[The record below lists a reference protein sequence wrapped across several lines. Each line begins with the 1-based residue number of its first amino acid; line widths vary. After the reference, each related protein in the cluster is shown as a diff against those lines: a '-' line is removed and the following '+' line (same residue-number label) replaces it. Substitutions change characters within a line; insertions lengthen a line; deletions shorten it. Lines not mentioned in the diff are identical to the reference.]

1 MLSFSVV
8 KSAGSAGNY
17 YTDKDNY
24 YVLGSMGER
33 WAGQGAEQLG
43 LQGSV
48 DKDVFTRLLEGRL
61 PDGADLSRMQ
71 DGSNKHRPGYDL
83 TFSAPK
89 SVSMMAMLG
98 GDKRLIDAHNQ
109 AVDFAVRQVEAL
121 ASTRVMTDGQSE
133 TVLTGNLV
141 MALFNHDT
149 SRDQD
154 PQLHTHVVVANVT
167 QHNGEW
173 KTLSSDKVGKTGFS
187 ENVLANRIAFGKI
200 YQSELRQRVEALG
213 YETEVVGKHGM
224 WEMPGVP
231 VEAFSS
237 RSQAIRE
244 AVGED
249 ASLKSRDVAALDT
262 RKSKQHVDPEIRMA
276 EWMQTLKETGFDIRA
291 YRDAADQRAE
301 IRTQAPGPASQDGPD
316 VQQAVTQAI
325 AGLSERK
332 VQFTYTD
339 VLARTVGILP
349 PENGVIERARAG
361 IDEAISREQLIPLDR
376 EKGLFTS
383 GIHVLDELSVR
394 ALSRD
399 IMKQNRVTVHPE
411 KSVPRTAGYSDAV
424 SVLAQ
429 DRPSLAIV
437 SGQGGAAGQRERVA
451 ELVMMAR
458 EQGREVQIIAA
469 DRRSQMNLKQ
479 DERLSGELI
488 TGRRQLQE
496 GMVFTPGST
505 VIVDQGEKLSLK
517 ETLTLLDGAARH
529 NVQVLI
535 TDSGQRTGTGSAL
548 MAMKDAGVNT
558 YRWQGGEQR
567 PATIISEPDRN
578 VRYDRLAGD
587 FAASVKAGEE
597 SVAQVS
603 GVREQAI
610 LTQAIRSELKTQG
623 VLGHPEVTMTALSP
637 VWLDSRSRYLR
648 DMYRPG
654 MVMEQWNPETRSHDR
669 YVIDR
674 VTAQSHSL
682 TLRDAQGETQVVR
695 ISSLDS
701 SWSLFRPEKM
711 PVADGERLR
720 VTGKIPGLRVSG
732 GDRLQVASVSEDAMT
747 VVVPGRAEPATL
759 PVADSPFTA
768 LKLENGWVETPG
780 HSVSDSAT
788 VFASVTQMAMD
799 NATLNGL
806 ARSGRDVRLYSS
818 LDETRTAEKLA
829 RHPSFTVVSEQI
841 KARAGETSLETAISL
856 QKTGLHTPA
865 QQAIHLA
872 LPVLESKNLAF
883 SMVDLLT
890 EAKSFAAEGTGF
902 TELGGEI
909 NAQIKRGDLL
919 YVDVAKGYGTGLL
932 VSRASYE
939 AEKSI
944 LRHILE
950 GKEAVTPLME
960 RVPGELME
968 TLTSGQRAATRMIL
982 ETSDRFTVVQGY
994 AGVGKTTQFRAVMS
1008 AVNMLPASERPRVV
1022 GLGPTHRAVGEMR
1035 SAGVDAQTLASF
1047 LHDTQLQQRSGETP
1061 DFSNTL
1067 FLLDESSMVGN
1078 TDMARAYALIAA
1090 GGGRAVASGDTD
1102 QLQAIAPGQPFRLQQ
1117 TRSAADV
1124 VIMKEIVRQ
1133 TPELREAVYS
1143 LINRDVERAL
1153 SGLESVKP
1161 SQVPRQEGAW
1171 APEHSVTEFSH
1182 SQEAKLAE
1190 AQQKAM
1196 LKGETFPDVP
1206 MTLYEAIVRDYT
1218 GRTPEAREQTLIV
1231 THLNEDRRVLNSMI
1245 HDAREK
1251 AGELGKEQVMVPVL
1265 NTANIRDGELR
1276 RLSTWE
1282 NNPDALALV
1291 DSVYHR
1297 IAGISKDDGLIT
1309 LEDAEGNT
1317 RLISP
1322 REAVAEGVTL
1332 YTPDKIRV
1340 GTGDR
1345 MRFTKSDRE
1354 RGYVANSVWTV
1365 TAVSGDSVTL
1375 SDGQQTR
1382 VIRPGQERAEQHID
1396 LAYAITAHG
1405 AQGASETFA
1414 IALEGTEGNRKLMA
1428 GFESAYVALSRMK
1441 QHVQVYTDN
1450 RQGWTDAINN
1460 AVQKGTAHDVLEPKP
1475 DREVMNAQRLF
1486 STARELRDVAAGRA
1500 VLRQAGLAG
1509 GDSPARFIAPGRKY
1523 PQPYVALP
1531 AFDRNGKSAGIW
1543 LNPLT
1548 TDDGNGLRGFSGEG
1562 RVKGSGD
1569 AQFVALQG
1577 SRNGESLLADN
1588 MQDGVRIARDNP
1600 DSGVVV
1606 RIAGEGRP
1614 WNPGAITGGRV
1625 WGISRITASS
1635 RGPEMANRS
1644 RQRYWHSGRLKRPSA
1659 VKRNAAQMK
1668 LSGKW
1673 QRTNL
1678 TCRTAKQSW
1687 LSGILPDR
1695 SVTGLPYLN
1704 GKPHCRRVCCVNH
1717 NGSGKRSGRLPGK
1730 ICCRSVCSRWSGIW
1744 FVTCRKRKPWAETD
1758 TGRQTLMTTDNTN
1771 TTRNDSLAARTDTW
1785 LQSFLV
1791 WSPGQRD
1798 IIKTV
1803 ALVLMVLDHIN
1814 LIFQLKQEWM
1824 FLAGRGAFPLF
1835 ALVWGLNLS
1844 RHAHIRQ
1851 PAINRLWGWGII
1863 AQFAYYLAGFPWYEG
1878 NILFAFAVA
1887 AQVLT
1892 WCETRSGWRTAA
1904 AILLMALWGPLS
1916 GTSYGIAGL
1925 LMLAVSYRL
1934 YRAEDRAE
1942 RLALLACLL
1951 AVIPALNLASSD
1963 AAAVAGLVMTVLTVG
1978 LVSCAGKSLPRF
1990 WPGDFFPVFY
2000 ACHLAVLGVLAL

>member
-1 MLSFSVV
+1 MSFNAKDMTQGGQIASMRIRMFSQIANIMLYCLFIFFWILVGLVLWIKISWQTFVNGCIYWWCTTLEGMRDLIKSQPVYEIQYYGKTFRMNAAQVLHDKYMIWCSEQLWSAFVLAAVVALVICLITFFVVSWILGRQGKQQSENEVTGGRQLTDNPKDVARMLKKDGKDSDIRIGDLPIIRDSEIQNFCLHGTVGAGKSEVIRRLANYARQRGDMVVIYDRSGEFV
-8 KSAGSAGNY
+8 KSYYDPSIDKILNPLDARCAAWDLWKECLTQPDFDNTANTLIPMGTKEDPFWQGSGRTIFAEAAYLMRNDPNRSYSKLVDTLLSIKIEKLRTYLRNSPAANLVEEKIEKTAISIRAVLTNY
-17 YTDKDNY
+17 VKAIRY
-24 YVLGSMGER
+24 
-33 WAGQGAEQLG
+33 
-43 LQGSV
+43 LQGI
-48 DKDVFTRLLEGRL
+48 E
-61 PDGADLSRMQ
+61 
-71 DGSNKHRPGYDL
+71 
-83 TFSAPK
+83 
-89 SVSMMAMLG
+89 
-98 GDKRLIDAHNQ
+98 
-109 AVDFAVRQVEAL
+109 
-121 ASTRVMTDGQSE
+121 
-133 TVLTGNLV
+133 
-141 MALFNHDT
+141 
-149 SRDQD
+149 
-154 PQLHTHVVVANVT
+154 
-167 QHNGEW
+167 HNGEPF
-173 KTLSSDKVGKTGFS
+173 T
-187 ENVLANRIAFGKI
+187 
-200 YQSELRQRVEALG
+200 
-213 YETEVVGKHGM
+213 
-224 WEMPGVP
+224 
-231 VEAFSS
+231 
-237 RSQAIRE
+237 IR
-244 AVGED
+244 D
-249 ASLKSRDVAALDT
+249 
-262 RKSKQHVDPEIRMA
+262 
-276 EWMQTLKETGFDIRA
+276 WM
-291 YRDAADQRAE
+291 
-301 IRTQAPGPASQDGPD
+301 
-316 VQQAVTQAI
+316 
-325 AGLSERK
+325 
-332 VQFTYTD
+332 
-339 VLARTVGILP
+339 
-349 PENGVIERARAG
+349 
-361 IDEAISREQLIPLDR
+361 
-376 EKGLFTS
+376 
-383 GIHVLDELSVR
+383 
-394 ALSRD
+394 
-399 IMKQNRVTVHPE
+399 
-411 KSVPRTAGYSDAV
+411 
-424 SVLAQ
+424 
-429 DRPSLAIV
+429 
-437 SGQGGAAGQRERVA
+437 
-451 ELVMMAR
+451 
-458 EQGREVQIIAA
+458 
-469 DRRSQMNLKQ
+469 
-479 DERLSGELI
+479 
-488 TGRRQLQE
+488 
-496 GMVFTPGST
+496 
-505 VIVDQGEKLSLK
+505 
-517 ETLTLLDGAARH
+517 
-529 NVQVLI
+529 
-535 TDSGQRTGTGSAL
+535 
-548 MAMKDAGVNT
+548 
-558 YRWQGGEQR
+558 
-567 PATIISEPDRN
+567 
-578 VRYDRLAGD
+578 
-587 FAASVKAGEE
+587 
-597 SVAQVS
+597 
-603 GVREQAI
+603 
-610 LTQAIRSELKTQG
+610 
-623 VLGHPEVTMTALSP
+623 
-637 VWLDSRSRYLR
+637 
-648 DMYRPG
+648 
-654 MVMEQWNPETRSHDR
+654 
-669 YVIDR
+669 
-674 VTAQSHSL
+674 TAQSHSL

-732 GDRLQVASVSEDAMT
+732 GDRLQVSSVSEDAMT

-759 PVADSPFTA
+759 PVSDSPFTA

-841 KARAGETSLETAISL
+841 KTRAGETSLETAISH
-856 QKTGLHTPA
+856 QKSALHTPA

-872 LPVLESKNLAF
+872 LPVVESKKLAF

-950 GKEAVTPLME
+950 GKEAVMPLME

-968 TLTSGQRAATRMIL
+968 KLTSGQRAATRMIL

-1008 AVNMLPASERPRVV
+1008 AVNMLPESERPRVV

-1124 VIMKEIVRQ
+1124 AIMKEIVRQ

-1196 LKGETFPDVP
+1196 LKGEAFPDVP

-1245 HDAREK
+1245 HDVREK

-1282 NNPDALALV
+1282 THRDALVLV
-1291 DSVYHR
+1291 DNVYHR

-1309 LEDAEGNT
+1309 LQDAEGNT

-1332 YTPDKIRV
+1332 YTPDTIRV

-1382 VIRPGQERAEQHID
+1382 EIRPGQEQAEQHID

-1460 AVQKGTAHDVLEPKP
+1460 AVQKGTAHDVFEPKP
-1475 DREVMNAQRLF
+1475 DREVMNAERLF

-1625 WGISRITASS
+1625 WGDIPDNSVQPGAGNGEPVTAEVLAQ
-1635 RGPEMANRS
+1635 RQAEEAIRRETERRADEIVRKMAEN
-1644 RQRYWHSGRLKRPSA
+1644 KPD
-1659 VKRNAAQMK
+1659 
-1668 LSGKW
+1668 
-1673 QRTNL
+1673 
-1678 TCRTAKQSW
+1678 
-1687 LSGILPDR
+1687 LPD
-1695 SVTGLPYLN
+1695 
-1704 GKPHCRRVCCVNH
+1704 GKTEQAVRE
-1717 NGSGKRSGRLPGK
+1717 
-1730 ICCRSVCSRWSGIW
+1730 I
-1744 FVTCRKRKPWAETD
+1744 A
-1758 TGRQTLMTTDNTN
+1758 
-1771 TTRNDSLAARTDTW
+1771 
-1785 LQSFLV
+1785 
-1791 WSPGQRD
+1791 GQERD
-1798 IIKTV
+1798 
-1803 ALVLMVLDHIN
+1803 
-1814 LIFQLKQEWM
+1814 
-1824 FLAGRGAFPLF
+1824 R
-1835 ALVWGLNLS
+1835 
-1844 RHAHIRQ
+1844 
-1851 PAINRLWGWGII
+1851 
-1863 AQFAYYLAGFPWYEG
+1863 
-1878 NILFAFAVA
+1878 
-1887 AQVLT
+1887 
-1892 WCETRSGWRTAA
+1892 A
-1904 AILLMALWGPLS
+1904 AITEREAALPEGVLREPQRVREAVREIARENLLQ
-1916 GTSYGIAGL
+1916 
-1925 LMLAVSYRL
+1925 
-1934 YRAEDRAE
+1934 E
-1942 RLALLACLL
+1942 RLQQMERDMVRDLQKEKTL
-1951 AVIPALNLASSD
+1951 
-1963 AAAVAGLVMTVLTVG
+1963 G
-1978 LVSCAGKSLPRF
+1978 
-1990 WPGDFFPVFY
+1990 GD
-2000 ACHLAVLGVLAL
+2000 

>member
-1 MLSFSVV
+1 MTLPDINAGCGGIDAYLGSFSFINGEQLQRFVKQIMSNAAGYFFDLALQTTVPEIKTAKDFLQKMASDINSMNLSSCQAAQGIIGGLFPRTQVSQQKVCQDIAGESNIFADWAASRQGCTVGGKSDSVRDKASDKDKERVTKNINIMWNALSKNRMFDGNKELKEFVMTLTGSLVFGPNGEITPLSGEFV
-8 KSAGSAGNY
+8 KSYYDPSIDKILNPLDARCAAWDLWKECLTQPDFDNTANTLIPMGTKEDPFWQGSGRTIFAEAAYLMRNDPNRSYSKLVDTLLSIKIEKLRTFLRNSPAANLVEEKIEKTAISIRAVLTNY
-17 YTDKDNY
+17 VKAIRY
-24 YVLGSMGER
+24 
-33 WAGQGAEQLG
+33 
-43 LQGSV
+43 LQGI
-48 DKDVFTRLLEGRL
+48 E
-61 PDGADLSRMQ
+61 
-71 DGSNKHRPGYDL
+71 
-83 TFSAPK
+83 
-89 SVSMMAMLG
+89 
-98 GDKRLIDAHNQ
+98 
-109 AVDFAVRQVEAL
+109 
-121 ASTRVMTDGQSE
+121 
-133 TVLTGNLV
+133 
-141 MALFNHDT
+141 
-149 SRDQD
+149 
-154 PQLHTHVVVANVT
+154 
-167 QHNGEW
+167 HNGESFTIRDW
-173 KTLSSDKVGKTGFS
+173 MRGVREDQKNGWLFISSNADT
-187 ENVLANRIAFGKI
+187 
-200 YQSELRQRVEALG
+200 
-213 YETEVVGKHGM
+213 H
-224 WEMPGVP
+224 
-231 VEAFSS
+231 
-237 RSQAIRE
+237 
-244 AVGED
+244 
-249 ASLKSRDVAALDT
+249 ASLKPVISMWLSIA
-262 RKSKQHVDPEIRMA
+262 IR
-276 EWMQTLKETGFDIRA
+276 
-291 YRDAADQRAE
+291 
-301 IRTQAPGPASQDGPD
+301 
-316 VQQAVTQAI
+316 
-325 AGLSERK
+325 GL
-332 VQFTYTD
+332 
-339 VLARTVGILP
+339 LAMG
-349 PENGVIERARAG
+349 ENRNRRVW
-361 IDEAISREQLIPLDR
+361 
-376 EKGLFTS
+376 FFC
-383 GIHVLDELSVR
+383 DEL
-394 ALSRD
+394 
-399 IMKQNRVTVHPE
+399 
-411 KSVPRTAGYSDAV
+411 
-424 SVLAQ
+424 
-429 DRPSLAIV
+429 
-437 SGQGGAAGQRERVA
+437 
-451 ELVMMAR
+451 
-458 EQGREVQIIAA
+458 
-469 DRRSQMNLKQ
+469 
-479 DERLSGELI
+479 
-488 TGRRQLQE
+488 
-496 GMVFTPGST
+496 
-505 VIVDQGEKLSLK
+505 
-517 ETLTLLDGAARH
+517 
-529 NVQVLI
+529 
-535 TDSGQRTGTGSAL
+535 
-548 MAMKDAGVNT
+548 
-558 YRWQGGEQR
+558 
-567 PATIISEPDRN
+567 
-578 VRYDRLAGD
+578 
-587 FAASVKAGEE
+587 
-597 SVAQVS
+597 
-603 GVREQAI
+603 
-610 LTQAIRSELKTQG
+610 
-623 VLGHPEVTMTALSP
+623 
-637 VWLDSRSRYLR
+637 
-648 DMYRPG
+648 
-654 MVMEQWNPETRSHDR
+654 
-669 YVIDR
+669 
-674 VTAQSHSL
+674 TAQSHSL

-780 HSVSDSAT
+780 HSVSDSAK
-788 VFASVTQMAMD
+788 VFVSVTQMAMD

-841 KARAGETSLETAISL
+841 KARAGETLLETAISL
-856 QKTGLHTPA
+856 QKAGLHTPA

-872 LPVLESKNLAF
+872 LPVVESKNLAF

-890 EAKSFAAEGTGF
+890 EAKSFAAEGTSF

-968 TLTSGQRAATRMIL
+968 KLTSGQRAATRMIL

-1008 AVNMLPASERPRVV
+1008 AVNMLPESERPRVV

-1047 LHDTQLQQRSGETP
+1047 LHDTQLLQRSGETP

-1124 VIMKEIVRQ
+1124 AIMKEIVRQ

-1171 APEHSVTEFSH
+1171 VPEHSVTEFSH

-1196 LKGETFPDVP
+1196 LKGEAFPDIP

-1282 NNPDALALV
+1282 THRDALALV
-1291 DSVYHR
+1291 DNVYHR

-1309 LEDAEGNT
+1309 LQDAEGNT

-1332 YTPDKIRV
+1332 YTPDTIRV

-1414 IALEGTEGNRKLMA
+1414 IALEGTEGNRKQMA

-1460 AVQKGTAHDVLEPKP
+1460 AVQKGTAHDVLEPKA
-1475 DREVMNAQRLF
+1475 DREVMNAERLF

-1531 AFDRNGKSAGIW
+1531 AFDSNGKSAGIW

-1614 WNPGAITGGRV
+1614 WNPGTITGGRV
-1625 WGISRITASS
+1625 WGDIPDNSVQPGAGNGEPVTAEVLAQ
-1635 RGPEMANRS
+1635 RQAEEAIRRETERRADEIVRKMAEN
-1644 RQRYWHSGRLKRPSA
+1644 KPD
-1659 VKRNAAQMK
+1659 
-1668 LSGKW
+1668 
-1673 QRTNL
+1673 
-1678 TCRTAKQSW
+1678 
-1687 LSGILPDR
+1687 LPD
-1695 SVTGLPYLN
+1695 
-1704 GKPHCRRVCCVNH
+1704 GKTEQAV
-1717 NGSGKRSGRLPGK
+1717 
-1730 ICCRSVCSRWSGIW
+1730 
-1744 FVTCRKRKPWAETD
+1744 
-1758 TGRQTLMTTDNTN
+1758 
-1771 TTRNDSLAARTDTW
+1771 
-1785 LQSFLV
+1785 
-1791 WSPGQRD
+1791 RD
-1798 IIKTV
+1798 
-1803 ALVLMVLDHIN
+1803 
-1814 LIFQLKQEWM
+1814 
-1824 FLAGRGAFPLF
+1824 
-1835 ALVWGLNLS
+1835 
-1844 RHAHIRQ
+1844 
-1851 PAINRLWGWGII
+1851 
-1863 AQFAYYLAGFPWYEG
+1863 
-1878 NILFAFAVA
+1878 
-1887 AQVLT
+1887 
-1892 WCETRSGWRTAA
+1892 
-1904 AILLMALWGPLS
+1904 
-1916 GTSYGIAGL
+1916 IAGL
-1925 LMLAVSYRL
+1925 ERDRSAISEREAALPESVLREPQRVREAVREVARENL
-1934 YRAEDRAE
+1934 LQE
-1942 RLALLACLL
+1942 RLQQMERDMVRDLQKEKTL
-1951 AVIPALNLASSD
+1951 
-1963 AAAVAGLVMTVLTVG
+1963 G
-1978 LVSCAGKSLPRF
+1978 
-1990 WPGDFFPVFY
+1990 GD
-2000 ACHLAVLGVLAL
+2000 

>member
-1 MLSFSVV
+1 MMSIAQVR
-8 KSAGSAGNY
+8 SAGSAGNY

-33 WAGQGAEQLG
+33 WAGRGAEQLG

-71 DGSNKHRPGYDL
+71 DGSNRHRPGYDL

-149 SRDQD
+149 SRDQE
-154 PQLHTHVVVANVT
+154 PQLHTHAVVANVT

-173 KTLSSDKVGKTGFS
+173 KTLSSDKVGKTGFI
-187 ENVLANRIAFGKI
+187 ENVYANQIAFGRLYREKLKE
-200 YQSELRQRVEALG
+200 QVEALG

-231 VEAFSS
+231 VEAFSG
-237 RSQAIRE
+237 RSQTIRE

-262 RKSKQHVDPEIRMA
+262 RKSKQHVDPEIKMA

-291 YRDAADQRAE
+291 YRDAADQRADL
-301 IRTQAPGPASQDGPD
+301 RTLTPGPASQDGPD

-469 DRRSQMNLKQ
+469 DRRSQMNMKQ

-488 TGRRQLQE
+488 
-496 GMVFTPGST
+496 
-505 VIVDQGEKLSLK
+505 
-517 ETLTLLDGAARH
+517 
-529 NVQVLI
+529 
-535 TDSGQRTGTGSAL
+535 
-548 MAMKDAGVNT
+548 
-558 YRWQGGEQR
+558 
-567 PATIISEPDRN
+567 
-578 VRYDRLAGD
+578 
-587 FAASVKAGEE
+587 
-597 SVAQVS
+597 
-603 GVREQAI
+603 
-610 LTQAIRSELKTQG
+610 
-623 VLGHPEVTMTALSP
+623 
-637 VWLDSRSRYLR
+637 
-648 DMYRPG
+648 
-654 MVMEQWNPETRSHDR
+654 
-669 YVIDR
+669 
-674 VTAQSHSL
+674 TAQSHSL

-732 GDRLQVASVSEDAMT
+732 GDRLQVSSVSEDAMT

-759 PVADSPFTA
+759 PVSDSPFTA

-841 KARAGETSLETAISL
+841 KTRAGETSLETAISH
-856 QKTGLHTPA
+856 QKSALHTPA

-872 LPVLESKNLAF
+872 LPVVESKKLAF

-950 GKEAVTPLME
+950 GKEAVMPLME

-968 TLTSGQRAATRMIL
+968 KLTSGQRAATRMIL

-1008 AVNMLPASERPRVV
+1008 AVNMLPESERPRVV

-1124 VIMKEIVRQ
+1124 AIMKEIVRQ

-1196 LKGETFPDVP
+1196 LKGEAFPDVP

-1245 HDAREK
+1245 HDVREK
-1251 AGELGKEQVMVPVL
+1251 AGELGKEQVMVSVL

-1282 NNPDALALV
+1282 THRDALVLV
-1291 DSVYHR
+1291 DNVYHR

-1309 LEDAEGNT
+1309 LQDAEGNT

-1332 YTPDKIRV
+1332 YTPDTIRV

-1382 VIRPGQERAEQHID
+1382 EIRPGQEQAEQHID

-1460 AVQKGTAHDVLEPKP
+1460 AVQKGTAHDVFEPKP
-1475 DREVMNAQRLF
+1475 DREVMNAERLF

-1625 WGISRITASS
+1625 WGDIPDNSVRPGAGNGEPVTAEVLAQ
-1635 RGPEMANRS
+1635 RQAEEAIRRETERRADEIVRKMAEN
-1644 RQRYWHSGRLKRPSA
+1644 KPD
-1659 VKRNAAQMK
+1659 
-1668 LSGKW
+1668 
-1673 QRTNL
+1673 
-1678 TCRTAKQSW
+1678 
-1687 LSGILPDR
+1687 LPD
-1695 SVTGLPYLN
+1695 
-1704 GKPHCRRVCCVNH
+1704 GKTEQAVRE
-1717 NGSGKRSGRLPGK
+1717 
-1730 ICCRSVCSRWSGIW
+1730 I
-1744 FVTCRKRKPWAETD
+1744 A
-1758 TGRQTLMTTDNTN
+1758 
-1771 TTRNDSLAARTDTW
+1771 
-1785 LQSFLV
+1785 
-1791 WSPGQRD
+1791 GQERD
-1798 IIKTV
+1798 
-1803 ALVLMVLDHIN
+1803 
-1814 LIFQLKQEWM
+1814 
-1824 FLAGRGAFPLF
+1824 R
-1835 ALVWGLNLS
+1835 
-1844 RHAHIRQ
+1844 
-1851 PAINRLWGWGII
+1851 
-1863 AQFAYYLAGFPWYEG
+1863 
-1878 NILFAFAVA
+1878 
-1887 AQVLT
+1887 
-1892 WCETRSGWRTAA
+1892 A
-1904 AILLMALWGPLS
+1904 AITEREAALPEGVLREPQRVREAVREIARENLLQ
-1916 GTSYGIAGL
+1916 
-1925 LMLAVSYRL
+1925 
-1934 YRAEDRAE
+1934 E
-1942 RLALLACLL
+1942 RLQQMERDMVRDLQKEKTL
-1951 AVIPALNLASSD
+1951 
-1963 AAAVAGLVMTVLTVG
+1963 G
-1978 LVSCAGKSLPRF
+1978 
-1990 WPGDFFPVFY
+1990 GD
-2000 ACHLAVLGVLAL
+2000 

>member
-1 MLSFSVV
+1 MMSIAQVR
-8 KSAGSAGNY
+8 SAGSAGNY

-33 WAGQGAEQLG
+33 WAGKGAEQLG

-149 SRDQD
+149 SRDQE
-154 PQLHTHVVVANVT
+154 PQLHTHAVMANVT

-173 KTLSSDKVGKTGFS
+173 KTLSSDKVGKTGFI
-187 ENVLANRIAFGKI
+187 ENVYANQIAFGRLYREKLKE
-200 YQSELRQRVEALG
+200 QVEALG

-231 VEAFSS
+231 VEAFSG

-262 RKSKQHVDPEIRMA
+262 RKSKQHVDPEVRMA

-291 YRDAADQRAE
+291 YRDAADQRTE

-316 VQQAVTQAI
+316 AQQAVTQAI

-479 DERLSGELI
+479 DERL
-488 TGRRQLQE
+488 
-496 GMVFTPGST
+496 
-505 VIVDQGEKLSLK
+505 
-517 ETLTLLDGAARH
+517 
-529 NVQVLI
+529 
-535 TDSGQRTGTGSAL
+535 
-548 MAMKDAGVNT
+548 
-558 YRWQGGEQR
+558 
-567 PATIISEPDRN
+567 
-578 VRYDRLAGD
+578 
-587 FAASVKAGEE
+587 
-597 SVAQVS
+597 
-603 GVREQAI
+603 
-610 LTQAIRSELKTQG
+610 
-623 VLGHPEVTMTALSP
+623 
-637 VWLDSRSRYLR
+637 
-648 DMYRPG
+648 
-654 MVMEQWNPETRSHDR
+654 
-669 YVIDR
+669 
-674 VTAQSHSL
+674 TAQSHSL

-780 HSVSDSAT
+780 HSVSDSAK

-818 LDETRTAEKLA
+818 LDETRTAEKLV

-856 QKTGLHTPA
+856 QKAGLHTPA

-1124 VIMKEIVRQ
+1124 AIMKEIVRQ

-1161 SQVPRQEGAW
+1161 SQVPRLEGAW

-1196 LKGETFPDVP
+1196 LKGEAFPDVP

-1231 THLNEDRRVLNSMI
+1231 THLNEDRRVLNGMI

-1282 NNPDALALV
+1282 THRDALALV
-1291 DSVYHR
+1291 DNVYHR
-1297 IAGISKDDGLIT
+1297 IAGISRDDGLIT
-1309 LEDAEGNT
+1309 LQDAEGNT

-1332 YTPDKIRV
+1332 YTPDTIRV

-1475 DREVMNAQRLF
+1475 DREVMNAERLF

-1500 VLRQAGLAG
+1500 VLRQAGLSG

-1531 AFDRNGKSAGIW
+1531 AFDRNGRSAGIW

-1562 RVKGSGD
+1562 RVKGSED

-1625 WGISRITASS
+1625 WGDIPDNSVQPGAGNGEPVTAEVLAQ
-1635 RGPEMANRS
+1635 RQAEEAIRRETERRADEIVRKMAEN
-1644 RQRYWHSGRLKRPSA
+1644 KPD
-1659 VKRNAAQMK
+1659 
-1668 LSGKW
+1668 
-1673 QRTNL
+1673 
-1678 TCRTAKQSW
+1678 
-1687 LSGILPDR
+1687 LPD
-1695 SVTGLPYLN
+1695 
-1704 GKPHCRRVCCVNH
+1704 GK
-1717 NGSGKRSGRLPGK
+1717 
-1730 ICCRSVCSRWSGIW
+1730 
-1744 FVTCRKRKPWAETD
+1744 TE
-1758 TGRQTLMTTDNTN
+1758 Q
-1771 TTRNDSLAARTDTW
+1771 
-1785 LQSFLV
+1785 
-1791 WSPGQRD
+1791 
-1798 IIKTV
+1798 
-1803 ALVLMVLDHIN
+1803 
-1814 LIFQLKQEWM
+1814 
-1824 FLAGRGAFPLF
+1824 
-1835 ALVWGLNLS
+1835 
-1844 RHAHIRQ
+1844 
-1851 PAINRLWGWGII
+1851 
-1863 AQFAYYLAGFPWYEG
+1863 
-1878 NILFAFAVA
+1878 AVR
-1887 AQVLT
+1887 
-1892 WCETRSGWRTAA
+1892 E
-1904 AILLMALWGPLS
+1904 
-1916 GTSYGIAGL
+1916 IAGQE
-1925 LMLAVSYRL
+1925 R
-1934 YRAEDRAE
+1934 DRADITEREAALPESVLRESQREQEAVREVARENLLQE
-1942 RLALLACLL
+1942 RLQQMERDMVRDLQKEKTL
-1951 AVIPALNLASSD
+1951 
-1963 AAAVAGLVMTVLTVG
+1963 G
-1978 LVSCAGKSLPRF
+1978 
-1990 WPGDFFPVFY
+1990 GD
-2000 ACHLAVLGVLAL
+2000 

>member
-1 MLSFSVV
+1 MMSIAQVR
-8 KSAGSAGNY
+8 SAGSAGNY

-71 DGSNKHRPGYDL
+71 DGRNRHRPGYDL

-98 GDKRLIDAHNQ
+98 GDKRLIEAHNQ

-149 SRDQD
+149 SRDQE
-154 PQLHTHVVVANVT
+154 PQLHTHAVVANVT

-173 KTLSSDKVGKTGFS
+173 KTLSSDKVGKTGFI
-187 ENVLANRIAFGKI
+187 ENVYANQIAFGRLYREKLKE
-200 YQSELRQRVEALG
+200 QVEALG

-231 VEAFSS
+231 VEAFSG
-237 RSQAIRE
+237 RSQTIRE

-262 RKSKQHVDPEIRMA
+262 RKSKQHVDPEVRMA

-301 IRTQAPGPASQDGPD
+301 TRTQAPGAVSQEGPD

-479 DERLSGELI
+479 DERL
-488 TGRRQLQE
+488 
-496 GMVFTPGST
+496 
-505 VIVDQGEKLSLK
+505 
-517 ETLTLLDGAARH
+517 
-529 NVQVLI
+529 
-535 TDSGQRTGTGSAL
+535 
-548 MAMKDAGVNT
+548 
-558 YRWQGGEQR
+558 
-567 PATIISEPDRN
+567 
-578 VRYDRLAGD
+578 
-587 FAASVKAGEE
+587 
-597 SVAQVS
+597 
-603 GVREQAI
+603 
-610 LTQAIRSELKTQG
+610 
-623 VLGHPEVTMTALSP
+623 
-637 VWLDSRSRYLR
+637 
-648 DMYRPG
+648 
-654 MVMEQWNPETRSHDR
+654 
-669 YVIDR
+669 
-674 VTAQSHSL
+674 TAQSHSL

-747 VVVPGRAEPATL
+747 VVVPGRAEPASL
-759 PVADSPFTA
+759 PVSDSPFTA

-780 HSVSDSAT
+780 HSVSDSAK

-799 NATLNGL
+799 KATLNGL

-841 KARAGETSLETAISL
+841 KARAGETSLETAISH
-856 QKTGLHTPA
+856 QKSALNTPA

-872 LPVLESKNLAF
+872 LPVVESKNLAF
-883 SMVDLLT
+883 SHVDLLT
-890 EAKSFAAEGTGF
+890 EAKSFAAEGTSF
-902 TELGGEI
+902 ADLGREI

-919 YVDVAKGYGTGLL
+919 HVDVAKGYGTDLL

-968 TLTSGQRAATRMIL
+968 KLTSGQRAATRMIL
-982 ETSDRFTVVQGY
+982 ETPDRFTVVQGY

-1008 AVNMLPASERPRVV
+1008 AVNMLPESERPRVV

-1124 VIMKEIVRQ
+1124 AIMKEIVRQ

-1190 AQQKAM
+1190 AQQEAM
-1196 LKGETFPDVP
+1196 QKGEAFPDVP

-1282 NNPDALALV
+1282 THRDALALV
-1291 DSVYHR
+1291 DNVYHR

-1309 LEDAEGNT
+1309 LQDAEGNT

-1332 YTPDKIRV
+1332 YTPDTIRV

-1475 DREVMNAQRLF
+1475 DREVMNAERLF

-1548 TDDGNGLRGFSGEG
+1548 SDDGNGLRGFSGEG

-1625 WGISRITASS
+1625 WGDIPDNSVQPGAGNGEPVTAEVLAQ
-1635 RGPEMANRS
+1635 RQAEEAIRRETERRADEIVRKMAEN
-1644 RQRYWHSGRLKRPSA
+1644 KPD
-1659 VKRNAAQMK
+1659 
-1668 LSGKW
+1668 
-1673 QRTNL
+1673 
-1678 TCRTAKQSW
+1678 
-1687 LSGILPDR
+1687 LPD
-1695 SVTGLPYLN
+1695 S
-1704 GKPHCRRVCCVNH
+1704 
-1717 NGSGKRSGRLPGK
+1717 
-1730 ICCRSVCSRWSGIW
+1730 
-1744 FVTCRKRKPWAETD
+1744 
-1758 TGRQTLMTTDNTN
+1758 
-1771 TTRNDSLAARTDTW
+1771 
-1785 LQSFLV
+1785 
-1791 WSPGQRD
+1791 
-1798 IIKTV
+1798 KTE
-1803 ALVLMVLDHIN
+1803 
-1814 LIFQLKQEWM
+1814 Q
-1824 FLAGRGAFPLF
+1824 
-1835 ALVWGLNLS
+1835 
-1844 RHAHIRQ
+1844 
-1851 PAINRLWGWGII
+1851 
-1863 AQFAYYLAGFPWYEG
+1863 
-1878 NILFAFAVA
+1878 AVR
-1887 AQVLT
+1887 
-1892 WCETRSGWRTAA
+1892 E
-1904 AILLMALWGPLS
+1904 
-1916 GTSYGIAGL
+1916 IAGQERDRSAISEREAALPESVLRESQREREAVREVARENL
-1925 LMLAVSYRL
+1925 LQ
-1934 YRAEDRAE
+1934 E
-1942 RLALLACLL
+1942 RLQQMERDMVRDLQKEKTL
-1951 AVIPALNLASSD
+1951 
-1963 AAAVAGLVMTVLTVG
+1963 G
-1978 LVSCAGKSLPRF
+1978 
-1990 WPGDFFPVFY
+1990 GD
-2000 ACHLAVLGVLAL
+2000 

>member
-1 MLSFSVV
+1 
-8 KSAGSAGNY
+8 
-17 YTDKDNY
+17 
-24 YVLGSMGER
+24 
-33 WAGQGAEQLG
+33 
-43 LQGSV
+43 
-48 DKDVFTRLLEGRL
+48 
-61 PDGADLSRMQ
+61 
-71 DGSNKHRPGYDL
+71 
-83 TFSAPK
+83 
-89 SVSMMAMLG
+89 
-98 GDKRLIDAHNQ
+98 
-109 AVDFAVRQVEAL
+109 
-121 ASTRVMTDGQSE
+121 
-133 TVLTGNLV
+133 
-141 MALFNHDT
+141 
-149 SRDQD
+149 
-154 PQLHTHVVVANVT
+154 
-167 QHNGEW
+167 
-173 KTLSSDKVGKTGFS
+173 
-187 ENVLANRIAFGKI
+187 
-200 YQSELRQRVEALG
+200 
-213 YETEVVGKHGM
+213 
-224 WEMPGVP
+224 
-231 VEAFSS
+231 
-237 RSQAIRE
+237 
-244 AVGED
+244 
-249 ASLKSRDVAALDT
+249 
-262 RKSKQHVDPEIRMA
+262 
-276 EWMQTLKETGFDIRA
+276 
-291 YRDAADQRAE
+291 
-301 IRTQAPGPASQDGPD
+301 
-316 VQQAVTQAI
+316 
-325 AGLSERK
+325 
-332 VQFTYTD
+332 
-339 VLARTVGILP
+339 
-349 PENGVIERARAG
+349 
-361 IDEAISREQLIPLDR
+361 
-376 EKGLFTS
+376 
-383 GIHVLDELSVR
+383 
-394 ALSRD
+394 
-399 IMKQNRVTVHPE
+399 
-411 KSVPRTAGYSDAV
+411 
-424 SVLAQ
+424 
-429 DRPSLAIV
+429 
-437 SGQGGAAGQRERVA
+437 
-451 ELVMMAR
+451 MAR
-458 EQGREVQIIAA
+458 IPI
-469 DRRSQMNLKQ
+469 
-479 DERLSGELI
+479 
-488 TGRRQLQE
+488 
-496 GMVFTPGST
+496 
-505 VIVDQGEKLSLK
+505 
-517 ETLTLLDGAARH
+517 TLLDGAARH

-578 VRYDRLAGD
+578 VRYARLAGD

-623 VLGHPEVTMTALSP
+623 VLGRPEVTMTALSP

-674 VTAQSHSL
+674 VTAQSNSL
-682 TLRDAQGETQVVR
+682 TLRDAQDETQVVR

-747 VVVPGRAEPATL
+747 VVVPGRAEPASL
-759 PVADSPFTA
+759 PVSDSPFMA

-780 HSVSDSAT
+780 HSVSDSAK

-841 KARAGETSLETAISL
+841 KARAGETLLETAISL

-872 LPVLESKNLAF
+872 LPVVESKNLAF

-890 EAKSFAAEGTGF
+890 EAKSFAAEGTSF

-968 TLTSGQRAATRMIL
+968 KLTSGQRAATRMIL

-1008 AVNMLPASERPRVV
+1008 AVNMLPESERPRVV

-1047 LHDTQLQQRSGETP
+1047 LHDTQLLQRSGETP
-1061 DFSNTL
+1061 NFSNTL

-1196 LKGETFPDVP
+1196 LKGEAFPDIP

-1332 YTPDKIRV
+1332 YTPDTIRV

-1414 IALEGTEGNRKLMA
+1414 IALEGTEGIRNVLLPSFANAFTEA
-1428 GFESAYVALSRMK
+1428 GFATITFDYRGFGESEGERGRLVPAMQTEDIISVINWAEKQVCIDNQRIGLWGTSLGGCHVFNAAAQDKRVKSIVSQLAFADGEVLVTGEMNELEKASFLSTLNKMAEKKKNTGKEMFVGVTRVLSDNESKVFFEKVKGQYPEMDIKIPFLTVMETLQYKPAESAAKVQCPVLVVIAGQDSVNPPEQGRALYDAVASGTKEL
-1441 QHVQVYTDN
+1441 YEEA
-1450 RQGWTDAINN
+1450 DACHYDIYKGAFFERVA
-1460 AVQKGTAHDVLEPKP
+1460 AVQT
-1475 DREVMNAQRLF
+1475 Q
-1486 STARELRDVAAGRA
+1486 
-1500 VLRQAGLAG
+1500 
-1509 GDSPARFIAPGRKY
+1509 
-1523 PQPYVALP
+1523 
-1531 AFDRNGKSAGIW
+1531 
-1543 LNPLT
+1543 
-1548 TDDGNGLRGFSGEG
+1548 
-1562 RVKGSGD
+1562 
-1569 AQFVALQG
+1569 
-1577 SRNGESLLADN
+1577 
-1588 MQDGVRIARDNP
+1588 
-1600 DSGVVV
+1600 
-1606 RIAGEGRP
+1606 
-1614 WNPGAITGGRV
+1614 
-1625 WGISRITASS
+1625 
-1635 RGPEMANRS
+1635 
-1644 RQRYWHSGRLKRPSA
+1644 
-1659 VKRNAAQMK
+1659 
-1668 LSGKW
+1668 
-1673 QRTNL
+1673 
-1678 TCRTAKQSW
+1678 
-1687 LSGILPDR
+1687 
-1695 SVTGLPYLN
+1695 
-1704 GKPHCRRVCCVNH
+1704 
-1717 NGSGKRSGRLPGK
+1717 
-1730 ICCRSVCSRWSGIW
+1730 W
-1744 FVTCRKRKPWAETD
+1744 FKK
-1758 TGRQTLMTTDNTN
+1758 
-1771 TTRNDSLAARTDTW
+1771 
-1785 LQSFLV
+1785 
-1791 WSPGQRD
+1791 
-1798 IIKTV
+1798 
-1803 ALVLMVLDHIN
+1803 
-1814 LIFQLKQEWM
+1814 
-1824 FLAGRGAFPLF
+1824 
-1835 ALVWGLNLS
+1835 
-1844 RHAHIRQ
+1844 
-1851 PAINRLWGWGII
+1851 
-1863 AQFAYYLAGFPWYEG
+1863 
-1878 NILFAFAVA
+1878 
-1887 AQVLT
+1887 
-1892 WCETRSGWRTAA
+1892 
-1904 AILLMALWGPLS
+1904 
-1916 GTSYGIAGL
+1916 
-1925 LMLAVSYRL
+1925 
-1934 YRAEDRAE
+1934 
-1942 RLALLACLL
+1942 
-1951 AVIPALNLASSD
+1951 
-1963 AAAVAGLVMTVLTVG
+1963 
-1978 LVSCAGKSLPRF
+1978 
-1990 WPGDFFPVFY
+1990 
-2000 ACHLAVLGVLAL
+2000 HL

>member
-1 MLSFSVV
+1 MMSIAQVR
-8 KSAGSAGNY
+8 SAGSAGNY

-33 WAGQGAEQLG
+33 WAGRGAEQLG

-48 DKDVFTRLLEGRL
+48 DKDVFTRLLEGKL

-89 SVSMMAMLG
+89 SVSVMAMLG

-149 SRDQD
+149 SRDQE
-154 PQLHTHVVVANVT
+154 PQLHTHAVVANVT

-173 KTLSSDKVGKTGFS
+173 KTLSSDKVGKTGFI
-187 ENVLANRIAFGKI
+187 ENVYANQIAFGRLYREKLKE
-200 YQSELRQRVEALG
+200 QVEALG

-231 VEAFSS
+231 VEAFSG

-262 RKSKQHVDPEIRMA
+262 RKSKQHVDPEVRMA

-301 IRTQAPGPASQDGPD
+301 TRTQTPGPASQDGPD

-496 GMVFTPGST
+496 GMAFTPGNT

-578 VRYDRLAGD
+578 VRYARLAGD

-623 VLGHPEVTMTALSP
+623 VLGRPEVTMTALSP

-674 VTAQSHSL
+674 VTAQSNSL
-682 TLRDAQGETQVVR
+682 TLRDAQDETQVVR

-747 VVVPGRAEPATL
+747 VVVPGRAEPASL
-759 PVADSPFTA
+759 PVSDSPFMA

-780 HSVSDSAT
+780 HSVSDSAK

-841 KARAGETSLETAISL
+841 KARAGETLLETAISL

-872 LPVLESKNLAF
+872 LPVVESKNLAF

-890 EAKSFAAEGTGF
+890 EAKSFAAEGTSF

-968 TLTSGQRAATRMIL
+968 KLTSGQRAATRMIL

-1008 AVNMLPASERPRVV
+1008 AVNMLPESERPRVV

-1035 SAGVDAQTLASF
+1035 SAGVDAQT
-1047 LHDTQLQQRSGETP
+1047 
-1061 DFSNTL
+1061 
-1067 FLLDESSMVGN
+1067 
-1078 TDMARAYALIAA
+1078 
-1090 GGGRAVASGDTD
+1090 
-1102 QLQAIAPGQPFRLQQ
+1102 
-1117 TRSAADV
+1117 
-1124 VIMKEIVRQ
+1124 
-1133 TPELREAVYS
+1133 
-1143 LINRDVERAL
+1143 L

-1196 LKGETFPDVP
+1196 LKGEAFPDIP

-1332 YTPDKIRV
+1332 YTPDTIRV

-1375 SDGQQTR
+1375 SDGQQIR

-1460 AVQKGTAHDVLEPKP
+1460 AVQKGTAHDVLEPKS
-1475 DREVMNAQRLF
+1475 DREVMNAERLF
-1486 STARELRDVAAGRA
+1486 STARELRDVVAGRA

-1614 WNPGAITGGRV
+1614 WNPRTITGGRV
-1625 WGISRITASS
+1625 WGDIPDNSVQPGAGNGEPVTAEVLAQ
-1635 RGPEMANRS
+1635 RQAEEAIRRETERRADEIVRKMAEN
-1644 RQRYWHSGRLKRPSA
+1644 KPD
-1659 VKRNAAQMK
+1659 
-1668 LSGKW
+1668 
-1673 QRTNL
+1673 
-1678 TCRTAKQSW
+1678 
-1687 LSGILPDR
+1687 LPD
-1695 SVTGLPYLN
+1695 
-1704 GKPHCRRVCCVNH
+1704 GKTEQAV
-1717 NGSGKRSGRLPGK
+1717 
-1730 ICCRSVCSRWSGIW
+1730 
-1744 FVTCRKRKPWAETD
+1744 
-1758 TGRQTLMTTDNTN
+1758 
-1771 TTRNDSLAARTDTW
+1771 
-1785 LQSFLV
+1785 
-1791 WSPGQRD
+1791 RD
-1798 IIKTV
+1798 
-1803 ALVLMVLDHIN
+1803 
-1814 LIFQLKQEWM
+1814 
-1824 FLAGRGAFPLF
+1824 
-1835 ALVWGLNLS
+1835 
-1844 RHAHIRQ
+1844 
-1851 PAINRLWGWGII
+1851 
-1863 AQFAYYLAGFPWYEG
+1863 
-1878 NILFAFAVA
+1878 
-1887 AQVLT
+1887 
-1892 WCETRSGWRTAA
+1892 
-1904 AILLMALWGPLS
+1904 
-1916 GTSYGIAGL
+1916 IAGL
-1925 LMLAVSYRL
+1925 ERDRSAISEREAALPESVLREPQRVREAVREVARENL
-1934 YRAEDRAE
+1934 LQE
-1942 RLALLACLL
+1942 RLQQMERDMVRDLQKEKTL
-1951 AVIPALNLASSD
+1951 
-1963 AAAVAGLVMTVLTVG
+1963 G
-1978 LVSCAGKSLPRF
+1978 
-1990 WPGDFFPVFY
+1990 GD
-2000 ACHLAVLGVLAL
+2000 

>member
-231 VEAFSS
+231 VEAFSG

-262 RKSKQHVDPEIRMA
+262 RKSKQHVDPEVRMA

-488 TGRRQLQE
+488 TGRRQLLE
-496 GMVFTPGST
+496 GMAFPPGST

-578 VRYDRLAGD
+578 VRYARLAGD

-610 LTQAIRSELKTQG
+610 LTEAIRSELKTQG

-818 LDETRTAEKLA
+818 LDEPRTAEKLA
-829 RHPSFTVVSEQI
+829 R
-841 KARAGETSLETAISL
+841 
-856 QKTGLHTPA
+856 
-865 QQAIHLA
+865 
-872 LPVLESKNLAF
+872 
-883 SMVDLLT
+883 
-890 EAKSFAAEGTGF
+890 
-902 TELGGEI
+902 
-909 NAQIKRGDLL
+909 
-919 YVDVAKGYGTGLL
+919 
-932 VSRASYE
+932 
-939 AEKSI
+939 
-944 LRHILE
+944 
-950 GKEAVTPLME
+950 
-960 RVPGELME
+960 
-968 TLTSGQRAATRMIL
+968 
-982 ETSDRFTVVQGY
+982 
-994 AGVGKTTQFRAVMS
+994 
-1008 AVNMLPASERPRVV
+1008 
-1022 GLGPTHRAVGEMR
+1022 
-1035 SAGVDAQTLASF
+1035 
-1047 LHDTQLQQRSGETP
+1047 QRSGETP

-1078 TDMARAYALIAA
+1078 TDMARTYALIAA

-1196 LKGETFPDVP
+1196 LKGEAFPDIP

-1297 IAGISKDDGLIT
+1297 IAGISKDDGLIS
-1309 LEDAEGNT
+1309 EPAH
-1317 RLISP
+1317 
-1322 REAVAEGVTL
+1322 
-1332 YTPDKIRV
+1332 
-1340 GTGDR
+1340 TG
-1345 MRFTKSDRE
+1345 
-1354 RGYVANSVWTV
+1354 
-1365 TAVSGDSVTL
+1365 
-1375 SDGQQTR
+1375 
-1382 VIRPGQERAEQHID
+1382 
-1396 LAYAITAHG
+1396 
-1405 AQGASETFA
+1405 
-1414 IALEGTEGNRKLMA
+1414 
-1428 GFESAYVALSRMK
+1428 
-1441 QHVQVYTDN
+1441 
-1450 RQGWTDAINN
+1450 
-1460 AVQKGTAHDVLEPKP
+1460 
-1475 DREVMNAQRLF
+1475 
-1486 STARELRDVAAGRA
+1486 
-1500 VLRQAGLAG
+1500 
-1509 GDSPARFIAPGRKY
+1509 
-1523 PQPYVALP
+1523 
-1531 AFDRNGKSAGIW
+1531 
-1543 LNPLT
+1543 
-1548 TDDGNGLRGFSGEG
+1548 
-1562 RVKGSGD
+1562 
-1569 AQFVALQG
+1569 
-1577 SRNGESLLADN
+1577 
-1588 MQDGVRIARDNP
+1588 
-1600 DSGVVV
+1600 
-1606 RIAGEGRP
+1606 
-1614 WNPGAITGGRV
+1614 
-1625 WGISRITASS
+1625 
-1635 RGPEMANRS
+1635 
-1644 RQRYWHSGRLKRPSA
+1644 
-1659 VKRNAAQMK
+1659 
-1668 LSGKW
+1668 
-1673 QRTNL
+1673 
-1678 TCRTAKQSW
+1678 
-1687 LSGILPDR
+1687 
-1695 SVTGLPYLN
+1695 
-1704 GKPHCRRVCCVNH
+1704 
-1717 NGSGKRSGRLPGK
+1717 
-1730 ICCRSVCSRWSGIW
+1730 
-1744 FVTCRKRKPWAETD
+1744 
-1758 TGRQTLMTTDNTN
+1758 
-1771 TTRNDSLAARTDTW
+1771 
-1785 LQSFLV
+1785 
-1791 WSPGQRD
+1791 
-1798 IIKTV
+1798 
-1803 ALVLMVLDHIN
+1803 
-1814 LIFQLKQEWM
+1814 
-1824 FLAGRGAFPLF
+1824 
-1835 ALVWGLNLS
+1835 
-1844 RHAHIRQ
+1844 
-1851 PAINRLWGWGII
+1851 
-1863 AQFAYYLAGFPWYEG
+1863 
-1878 NILFAFAVA
+1878 
-1887 AQVLT
+1887 
-1892 WCETRSGWRTAA
+1892 
-1904 AILLMALWGPLS
+1904 
-1916 GTSYGIAGL
+1916 
-1925 LMLAVSYRL
+1925 
-1934 YRAEDRAE
+1934 
-1942 RLALLACLL
+1942 
-1951 AVIPALNLASSD
+1951 
-1963 AAAVAGLVMTVLTVG
+1963 
-1978 LVSCAGKSLPRF
+1978 
-1990 WPGDFFPVFY
+1990 
-2000 ACHLAVLGVLAL
+2000 

>member
-1 MLSFSVV
+1 MSFNAKDMTQGGQIASMRIRMFSQIANIMLYCLFIFFWILVGLVLWVKISWQTFVNGCIYWWCTTLEGMRDLIKSQPVYEIQYYGKTFRMNAAQVLHDKYMIWCGEQLWSAFVLATVVALVICLITFFVVSWILGRQGKQQSENEVTGGRQLTDNPKDVARMLKKDGKDSDIRIGDLPIIRDSEIQNFCLHGTVGAGKSEVIRRLANYARQRGDMVVIYDRSGEFV
-8 KSAGSAGNY
+8 KSYYDPSIDKILNPLDARCAAWDLWKECLTQPDFDNTANTLIPMGTKEDPFWQGSGRTIFAEAAYLMRNDPNRSYSKLVDTLLSIKIEKLRTFLRNSPAANLVEEKIEKTAISIRAVLTNY
-17 YTDKDNY
+17 VKAIRY
-24 YVLGSMGER
+24 
-33 WAGQGAEQLG
+33 
-43 LQGSV
+43 LQGI
-48 DKDVFTRLLEGRL
+48 E
-61 PDGADLSRMQ
+61 
-71 DGSNKHRPGYDL
+71 
-83 TFSAPK
+83 
-89 SVSMMAMLG
+89 
-98 GDKRLIDAHNQ
+98 
-109 AVDFAVRQVEAL
+109 
-121 ASTRVMTDGQSE
+121 
-133 TVLTGNLV
+133 
-141 MALFNHDT
+141 
-149 SRDQD
+149 
-154 PQLHTHVVVANVT
+154 
-167 QHNGEW
+167 HNGESFTIRDW
-173 KTLSSDKVGKTGFS
+173 MRGVREDQKNGWLFISSNADT
-187 ENVLANRIAFGKI
+187 
-200 YQSELRQRVEALG
+200 
-213 YETEVVGKHGM
+213 H
-224 WEMPGVP
+224 
-231 VEAFSS
+231 
-237 RSQAIRE
+237 
-244 AVGED
+244 
-249 ASLKSRDVAALDT
+249 ASLKPVISMWLSIAIRGLLAMGENRNRRVWFFCDELPTLHKLPDLVEILPEARKFGGCYVFGIQSYAQLEDIYGEKAAATLFDVMNTRAFFRSPSHKIAEFAAGEIGEKEHLKASEQYSYGADPVRDGVSTGKDME
-262 RKSKQHVDPEIRMA
+262 R
-276 EWMQTLKETGFDIRA
+276 QTLVSYSDIQSLPDLTC
-291 YRDAADQRAE
+291 YV
-301 IRTQAPGPASQDGPD
+301 TLPGPYP
-316 VQQAVTQAI
+316 AV
-325 AGLSERK
+325 
-332 VQFTYTD
+332 
-339 VLARTVGILP
+339 
-349 PENGVIERARAG
+349 
-361 IDEAISREQLIPLDR
+361 
-376 EKGLFTS
+376 
-383 GIHVLDELSVR
+383 
-394 ALSRD
+394 
-399 IMKQNRVTVHPE
+399 
-411 KSVPRTAGYSDAV
+411 
-424 SVLAQ
+424 
-429 DRPSLAIV
+429 
-437 SGQGGAAGQRERVA
+437 
-451 ELVMMAR
+451 
-458 EQGREVQIIAA
+458 
-469 DRRSQMNLKQ
+469 
-479 DERLSGELI
+479 
-488 TGRRQLQE
+488 
-496 GMVFTPGST
+496 
-505 VIVDQGEKLSLK
+505 KLSLK
-517 ETLTLLDGAARH
+517 YQARPKVAPEFIPRDINPEMENRLSAVLAAREAEGR
-529 NVQVLI
+529 Q
-535 TDSGQRTGTGSAL
+535 
-548 MAMKDAGVNT
+548 MA
-558 YRWQGGEQR
+558 
-567 PATIISEPDRN
+567 SLFEPD
-578 VRYDRLAGD
+578 VPE
-587 FAASVKAGEE
+587 V
-597 SVAQVS
+597 VS
-603 GVREQAI
+603 GEDVTQAEQPQQAM
-610 LTQAIRSELKTQG
+610 LTQTIRSELKTQG

-720 VTGKIPGLRVSG
+720 VTGKIPGLRVFG
-732 GDRLQVASVSEDAMT
+732 GDRLQVSSVSEDAMT

-759 PVADSPFTA
+759 PVSDSPFTA

-841 KARAGETSLETAISL
+841 KTRAGETSLETAISH
-856 QKTGLHTPA
+856 QKSALHTPA

-872 LPVLESKNLAF
+872 LPVVESKNLAF
-883 SMVDLLT
+883 SHVDLLT
-890 EAKSFAAEGTGF
+890 EAKSFAAEGTSF
-902 TELGGEI
+902 ADLGREI
-909 NAQIKRGDLL
+909 DAQIKRGDLL
-919 YVDVAKGYGTGLL
+919 HVDVAKGYGTDLL

-968 TLTSGQRAATRMIL
+968 KLTSGQRAATRMIL

-1008 AVNMLPASERPRVV
+1008 AVNMLPESERPRVV

-1124 VIMKEIVRQ
+1124 AIMKEIVRQ
-1133 TPELREAVYS
+1133 TPELREAVYN

-1161 SQVPRQEGAW
+1161 SQVPRLEGAW
-1171 APEHSVTEFSH
+1171 APEHSVMEFSH
-1182 SQEAKLAE
+1182 SQEAKLVE

-1196 LKGETFPDVP
+1196 LKGEAFPDVP

-1282 NNPDALALV
+1282 THRDALALV
-1291 DSVYHR
+1291 DNVYHR
-1297 IAGISKDDGLIT
+1297 IASISRDDGLIT
-1309 LEDAEGNT
+1309 LQDAEGNT

-1322 REAVAEGVTL
+1322 REAVAEGITL

-1414 IALEGTEGNRKLMA
+1414 IALEGTEGNRKQMA

-1450 RQGWTDAINN
+1450 RQGWTDVINN
-1460 AVQKGTAHDVLEPKP
+1460 AVQKGTAHDVFEPKP
-1475 DREVMNAQRLF
+1475 DREVMNAERLF

-1625 WGISRITASS
+1625 WGDIPDNSVQPGAGNGEPVTAEVLAQ
-1635 RGPEMANRS
+1635 RQVEEAIRRETERRADEIVRKMAEN
-1644 RQRYWHSGRLKRPSA
+1644 KPD
-1659 VKRNAAQMK
+1659 
-1668 LSGKW
+1668 
-1673 QRTNL
+1673 
-1678 TCRTAKQSW
+1678 
-1687 LSGILPDR
+1687 LPD
-1695 SVTGLPYLN
+1695 
-1704 GKPHCRRVCCVNH
+1704 GKTEQAVRE
-1717 NGSGKRSGRLPGK
+1717 
-1730 ICCRSVCSRWSGIW
+1730 I
-1744 FVTCRKRKPWAETD
+1744 A
-1758 TGRQTLMTTDNTN
+1758 RQE
-1771 TTRNDSLAARTDTW
+1771 
-1785 LQSFLV
+1785 
-1791 WSPGQRD
+1791 RD
-1798 IIKTV
+1798 
-1803 ALVLMVLDHIN
+1803 
-1814 LIFQLKQEWM
+1814 
-1824 FLAGRGAFPLF
+1824 R
-1835 ALVWGLNLS
+1835 
-1844 RHAHIRQ
+1844 
-1851 PAINRLWGWGII
+1851 
-1863 AQFAYYLAGFPWYEG
+1863 
-1878 NILFAFAVA
+1878 
-1887 AQVLT
+1887 
-1892 WCETRSGWRTAA
+1892 A
-1904 AILLMALWGPLS
+1904 AITEREAALPESVLREPQREREAVREIARENLLQ
-1916 GTSYGIAGL
+1916 
-1925 LMLAVSYRL
+1925 
-1934 YRAEDRAE
+1934 E
-1942 RLALLACLL
+1942 RLQQMERDMVRDLQKEKTL
-1951 AVIPALNLASSD
+1951 
-1963 AAAVAGLVMTVLTVG
+1963 G
-1978 LVSCAGKSLPRF
+1978 
-1990 WPGDFFPVFY
+1990 GD
-2000 ACHLAVLGVLAL
+2000 

>member
-1 MLSFSVV
+1 MMSIAQVR
-8 KSAGSAGNY
+8 SAGSAGNY

-33 WAGQGAEQLG
+33 WAGRGAEQLG

-71 DGSNKHRPGYDL
+71 DGSNRHRPGYDL

-149 SRDQD
+149 SRDQE
-154 PQLHTHVVVANVT
+154 PQLHTHAVVANVT

-173 KTLSSDKVGKTGFS
+173 KTLSSDKVGKTGFI
-187 ENVLANRIAFGKI
+187 ENVYANQIAFGRLYREKLKE
-200 YQSELRQRVEALG
+200 QVEALG

-231 VEAFSS
+231 VEAFSG
-237 RSQAIRE
+237 RSQTIRE

-262 RKSKQHVDPEIRMA
+262 RKSKQHVDPEIKMV

-291 YRDAADQRAE
+291 YRDAADQRADL
-301 IRTQAPGPASQDGPD
+301 RTLTPGPASQDGPD

-469 DRRSQMNLKQ
+469 DRRSQMNMKQ

-488 TGRRQLQE
+488 TGRRQ
-496 GMVFTPGST
+496 
-505 VIVDQGEKLSLK
+505 
-517 ETLTLLDGAARH
+517 
-529 NVQVLI
+529 
-535 TDSGQRTGTGSAL
+535 
-548 MAMKDAGVNT
+548 
-558 YRWQGGEQR
+558 
-567 PATIISEPDRN
+567 
-578 VRYDRLAGD
+578 
-587 FAASVKAGEE
+587 
-597 SVAQVS
+597 
-603 GVREQAI
+603 
-610 LTQAIRSELKTQG
+610 
-623 VLGHPEVTMTALSP
+623 
-637 VWLDSRSRYLR
+637 
-648 DMYRPG
+648 
-654 MVMEQWNPETRSHDR
+654 
-669 YVIDR
+669 
-674 VTAQSHSL
+674 
-682 TLRDAQGETQVVR
+682 
-695 ISSLDS
+695 
-701 SWSLFRPEKM
+701 
-711 PVADGERLR
+711 
-720 VTGKIPGLRVSG
+720 
-732 GDRLQVASVSEDAMT
+732 
-747 VVVPGRAEPATL
+747 
-759 PVADSPFTA
+759 
-768 LKLENGWVETPG
+768 
-780 HSVSDSAT
+780 
-788 VFASVTQMAMD
+788 
-799 NATLNGL
+799 
-806 ARSGRDVRLYSS
+806 
-818 LDETRTAEKLA
+818 
-829 RHPSFTVVSEQI
+829 
-841 KARAGETSLETAISL
+841 
-856 QKTGLHTPA
+856 
-865 QQAIHLA
+865 
-872 LPVLESKNLAF
+872 
-883 SMVDLLT
+883 
-890 EAKSFAAEGTGF
+890 
-902 TELGGEI
+902 
-909 NAQIKRGDLL
+909 
-919 YVDVAKGYGTGLL
+919 
-932 VSRASYE
+932 
-939 AEKSI
+939 
-944 LRHILE
+944 
-950 GKEAVTPLME
+950 
-960 RVPGELME
+960 
-968 TLTSGQRAATRMIL
+968 
-982 ETSDRFTVVQGY
+982 
-994 AGVGKTTQFRAVMS
+994 
-1008 AVNMLPASERPRVV
+1008 
-1022 GLGPTHRAVGEMR
+1022 
-1035 SAGVDAQTLASF
+1035 
-1047 LHDTQLQQRSGETP
+1047 
-1061 DFSNTL
+1061 
-1067 FLLDESSMVGN
+1067 
-1078 TDMARAYALIAA
+1078 
-1090 GGGRAVASGDTD
+1090 
-1102 QLQAIAPGQPFRLQQ
+1102 
-1117 TRSAADV
+1117 
-1124 VIMKEIVRQ
+1124 
-1133 TPELREAVYS
+1133 
-1143 LINRDVERAL
+1143 L

-1196 LKGETFPDVP
+1196 LKGEAFPDVP

-1245 HDAREK
+1245 HDVREK

-1282 NNPDALALV
+1282 THRDALVLV
-1291 DSVYHR
+1291 DNVYHR

-1309 LEDAEGNT
+1309 LQDAEGNT

-1332 YTPDKIRV
+1332 YTPDTIRV

-1382 VIRPGQERAEQHID
+1382 EIRPGQEQAEQHID

-1460 AVQKGTAHDVLEPKP
+1460 AVQKGTAHDVFEPKP
-1475 DREVMNAQRLF
+1475 DREVMNAERLF

-1625 WGISRITASS
+1625 WGDIPDNSVQPGAGNGEPVTAEVLAQ
-1635 RGPEMANRS
+1635 RQAEEAIRRETERRADEIVRKMAEN
-1644 RQRYWHSGRLKRPSA
+1644 KPD
-1659 VKRNAAQMK
+1659 
-1668 LSGKW
+1668 
-1673 QRTNL
+1673 
-1678 TCRTAKQSW
+1678 
-1687 LSGILPDR
+1687 LPD
-1695 SVTGLPYLN
+1695 
-1704 GKPHCRRVCCVNH
+1704 GKTEQAVRE
-1717 NGSGKRSGRLPGK
+1717 
-1730 ICCRSVCSRWSGIW
+1730 I
-1744 FVTCRKRKPWAETD
+1744 A
-1758 TGRQTLMTTDNTN
+1758 
-1771 TTRNDSLAARTDTW
+1771 
-1785 LQSFLV
+1785 
-1791 WSPGQRD
+1791 GQERD
-1798 IIKTV
+1798 
-1803 ALVLMVLDHIN
+1803 
-1814 LIFQLKQEWM
+1814 
-1824 FLAGRGAFPLF
+1824 R
-1835 ALVWGLNLS
+1835 
-1844 RHAHIRQ
+1844 
-1851 PAINRLWGWGII
+1851 
-1863 AQFAYYLAGFPWYEG
+1863 
-1878 NILFAFAVA
+1878 
-1887 AQVLT
+1887 
-1892 WCETRSGWRTAA
+1892 A
-1904 AILLMALWGPLS
+1904 AITEREAALPEGVLREPQRVREAVREIARENLLQ
-1916 GTSYGIAGL
+1916 
-1925 LMLAVSYRL
+1925 
-1934 YRAEDRAE
+1934 E
-1942 RLALLACLL
+1942 RLQQMERDMVRDLQKEKTL
-1951 AVIPALNLASSD
+1951 
-1963 AAAVAGLVMTVLTVG
+1963 G
-1978 LVSCAGKSLPRF
+1978 
-1990 WPGDFFPVFY
+1990 GD
-2000 ACHLAVLGVLAL
+2000 

>member
-1 MLSFSVV
+1 MMSIAQVR
-8 KSAGSAGNY
+8 SAGSAGNY

-33 WAGQGAEQLG
+33 WAGKGAEQLG

-149 SRDQD
+149 SRDQE
-154 PQLHTHVVVANVT
+154 PQLHTHAVVANVT

-173 KTLSSDKVGKTGFS
+173 KTLSSDKVGKTGFI
-187 ENVLANRIAFGKI
+187 ENVYANQIAFGRLYREKLKE
-200 YQSELRQRVEALG
+200 QVEALG

-231 VEAFSS
+231 VEAFSG

-291 YRDAADQRAE
+291 YRDAADQRTE

-488 TGRRQLQE
+488 TGRRQLLE
-496 GMVFTPGST
+496 GMAFTPGST

-578 VRYDRLAGD
+578 VRYARLAGD

-720 VTGKIPGLRVSG
+720 VTGKIPGL
-732 GDRLQVASVSEDAMT
+732 
-747 VVVPGRAEPATL
+747 
-759 PVADSPFTA
+759 
-768 LKLENGWVETPG
+768 
-780 HSVSDSAT
+780 
-788 VFASVTQMAMD
+788 
-799 NATLNGL
+799 
-806 ARSGRDVRLYSS
+806 
-818 LDETRTAEKLA
+818 
-829 RHPSFTVVSEQI
+829 
-841 KARAGETSLETAISL
+841 
-856 QKTGLHTPA
+856 
-865 QQAIHLA
+865 
-872 LPVLESKNLAF
+872 
-883 SMVDLLT
+883 
-890 EAKSFAAEGTGF
+890 
-902 TELGGEI
+902 
-909 NAQIKRGDLL
+909 
-919 YVDVAKGYGTGLL
+919 
-932 VSRASYE
+932 
-939 AEKSI
+939 
-944 LRHILE
+944 
-950 GKEAVTPLME
+950 
-960 RVPGELME
+960 
-968 TLTSGQRAATRMIL
+968 
-982 ETSDRFTVVQGY
+982 
-994 AGVGKTTQFRAVMS
+994 
-1008 AVNMLPASERPRVV
+1008 
-1022 GLGPTHRAVGEMR
+1022 GPTHRAVGEMR

-1078 TDMARAYALIAA
+1078 TEMARAYALIAA

-1161 SQVPRQEGAW
+1161 SQVPRLEGAW

-1196 LKGETFPDVP
+1196 LKGEAFPDIP

-1282 NNPDALALV
+1282 KNPDALALV
-1291 DSVYHR
+1291 DNVYHR

-1309 LEDAEGNT
+1309 LQDAEGNT

-1625 WGISRITASS
+1625 WGDIPDNSVQPGAGNGEPVTAEVLAQ
-1635 RGPEMANRS
+1635 RQAEEAIRRETERRADEIVRKMAEN
-1644 RQRYWHSGRLKRPSA
+1644 KPD
-1659 VKRNAAQMK
+1659 
-1668 LSGKW
+1668 
-1673 QRTNL
+1673 
-1678 TCRTAKQSW
+1678 
-1687 LSGILPDR
+1687 LPD
-1695 SVTGLPYLN
+1695 
-1704 GKPHCRRVCCVNH
+1704 GK
-1717 NGSGKRSGRLPGK
+1717 
-1730 ICCRSVCSRWSGIW
+1730 
-1744 FVTCRKRKPWAETD
+1744 TE
-1758 TGRQTLMTTDNTN
+1758 
-1771 TTRNDSLAARTDTW
+1771 LA
-1785 LQSFLV
+1785 V
-1791 WSPGQRD
+1791 RD
-1798 IIKTV
+1798 IAGQERDRSAISERETALPESVLRESQREREAVREV
-1803 ALVLMVLDHIN
+1803 AREN
-1814 LIFQLKQEWM
+1814 LLQ
-1824 FLAGRGAFPLF
+1824 
-1835 ALVWGLNLS
+1835 
-1844 RHAHIRQ
+1844 
-1851 PAINRLWGWGII
+1851 
-1863 AQFAYYLAGFPWYEG
+1863 
-1878 NILFAFAVA
+1878 
-1887 AQVLT
+1887 
-1892 WCETRSGWRTAA
+1892 
-1904 AILLMALWGPLS
+1904 
-1916 GTSYGIAGL
+1916 
-1925 LMLAVSYRL
+1925 
-1934 YRAEDRAE
+1934 E
-1942 RLALLACLL
+1942 RLQQMERDMVRDLQKEKTL
-1951 AVIPALNLASSD
+1951 
-1963 AAAVAGLVMTVLTVG
+1963 G
-1978 LVSCAGKSLPRF
+1978 
-1990 WPGDFFPVFY
+1990 GD
-2000 ACHLAVLGVLAL
+2000 